1 MLRLDLKGR
10 STHDRIEQTSN
21 KGQKSMKHSIVFLLL
36 STTMVACSNGIQ
48 QEPRSE
54 VVYESDL
61 LTFYD
66 VPEDT
71 LDWMNHCLYVK
82 ADSVISMFAFTISK
96 YEFKEDTLL
105 FHLIGKLVE
114 RDVYEGNLK
123 AVYKWFWHDAIEKD
137 VEEYLVA
144 ANGGQTMADSA
155 SCECVMRTI
164 CDSIAHIDTYE
175 DIELNALASIEAYVA
190 CWRMIDKYKCI
201 IKSTDSIDLK
211 RTYLEDC
218 QAVLKQMSDERERQR
233 NSGINWGRKA
243 NLRMKQLAEDKIK
256 MLYGKEN

>member
-1 MLRLDLKGR
+1 
-10 STHDRIEQTSN
+10 
-21 KGQKSMKHSIVFLLL
+21 MKYSIVLLL
-36 STTMVACSNGIQ
+36 LCMTMVACNHDVQ

-54 VVYESDL
+54 VVYGSDL

-96 YEFKEDTLL
+96 YKFKNDTLL

-114 RDVYEGNLK
+114 RDTYKGDMK
-123 AVYKWFWHDAIEKD
+123 AVYKWFWYDAIKKD
-137 VEEYLVA
+137 IEEYLVA
-144 ANGGQTMADSA
+144 TNGGQTMEDSA
-155 SCECVMRTI
+155 CCECVMSTI

-190 CWRMIDKYKCI
+190 CWRMMDKYI
-201 IKSTDSIDLK
+201 RTIRSTDSIALK

-218 QAVLKQMSDERERQR
+218 QAVLKQMSDERERLR

-243 NLRMKQLAEDKIK
+243 NLRWKQLAEDKIK
-256 MLYGKEN
+256 MLYGKDS